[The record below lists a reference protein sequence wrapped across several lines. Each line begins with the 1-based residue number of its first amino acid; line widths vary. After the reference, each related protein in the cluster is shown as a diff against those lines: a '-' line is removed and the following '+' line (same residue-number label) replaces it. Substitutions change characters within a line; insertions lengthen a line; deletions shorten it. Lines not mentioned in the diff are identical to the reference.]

1 MSFLNNIKRA
11 PESGGGGSYVKLMQ
25 GKNTFRIVGHV
36 DDNGFINGMLGWAN
50 NEDGGRKPYR
60 WKVGEEAPR
69 NFEDKPKE
77 FFAMKVYNYAEERVQ
92 VLEITQKIL
101 KDTLSSYCHD
111 ADWGDPR
118 GYDIDIIKNGE
129 GLETSY
135 AMVAKPHKKMTDEQR
150 QVCIDTKVD
159 LHALYQSGDPFAV
172 SEQPKPKPEP
182 EPQPEPEPAPEP
194 ETATEPETNDP
205 NVPF

>member
-1 MSFLNNIKRA
+1 MTFLDNIERA
-11 PESGGGGSYVKLMQ
+11 PDSGGGSGNYVKLQQ
-25 GKNTFRIVGHV
+25 GKNTFRIVGCQA
-36 DDNGFINGMLGWAN
+36 DNGFINGMLGWGT

-69 NFEDKPKE
+69 KFEDKPKE
-77 FFAMKVYNYAEERVQ
+77 FFAMKVYSYAEDRVQ

-101 KDTLSSYCHD
+101 KDTLYSYCQD
-111 ADWGDPR
+111 PDWGDPR
-118 GYDIDIIKNGE
+118 AYDIDIIKNGE

-150 QVCIDTKVD
+150 EIVLATKVD
-159 LHALYQSGDPFAV
+159 LTALYDSGDPFDVA
-172 SEQPKPKPEP
+172 EEPKPQPKPKPEP
-182 EPQPEPEPAPEP
+182 DPEPESESK
-194 ETATEPETNDP
+194 PETNDP